1 VPTLIDAGETWSSPT
16 YEVRDSAG
24 ALVSATV
31 TATVTLPDGTVKSSP
46 ADFTVT
52 NLATGQYA
60 VDYLTSTTAALV
72 GGHDVAMTATGGGL
86 GSVVKKWSDAFTTI
100 APGGLLVSADD
111 ALTHLRA
118 SGVIKGAGDLDQLR
132 WLCYLATQAVAGD
145 LGRAVVRETVTE
157 KHDGDV
163 RALKLRR
170 TPVRSITSVT
180 ENGTVLS
187 ATDGVDWTL
196 DASPRTGL
204 LWRGGTYAGEEST
217 IEWACGR
224 ANITVVYVAGY
235 SPTPAV
241 VRHVA
246 LEAVARL
253 WQTSQQAG
261 HDLVDDVTADA
272 AVFSA
277 QMSLPGPD
285 KAAYDNLRAGAGLGL
300 A

>member
-1 VPTLIDAGETWSSPT
+1 MPILIDQGETWSSPT
-16 YEVRDSAG
+16 YEVRDSTG
-24 ALVSATV
+24 ALVAGATV
-31 TATVTLPDGTVKSSP
+31 TAAVTDPTGSPSTPTPANPGTGLYTLDVLGSQ
-46 ADFTVT
+46 
-52 NLATGQYA
+52 TGQY
-60 VDYLTSTTAALV
+60 
-72 GGHDVAMTATGGGL
+72 DVVVTATGGPL
-86 GSVVKKWSDAFTTI
+86 GSVVRKWTDSFTAI
-100 APGGLLVSADD
+100 APGGLLVSVDD
-111 ALTHLRA
+111 ALTHLRGRA
-118 SGVIKGAGDLDQLR
+118 AIKGAVDTDQLR

-163 RALKLRR
+163 RALRLRR

-180 ENGTVLS
+180 ENGVSLS

-196 DASPRTGL
+196 DAQPRTGL
-204 LWRGGTYAGEEST
+204 LWRGSTTVSPESCV
-217 IEWACGR
+217 EWACGR

-246 LEAVARL
+246 LETVARL

-277 QMSLPGPD
+277 QLALPGPD
-285 KAAYDNLRAGAGLGL
+285 KAAYDNLRAAAGLGL

>member
-1 VPTLIDAGETWSSPT
+1 MLLIDQGETWSSPT
-16 YEVRDSAG
+16 YEVKDSTG
-24 ALVSATV
+24 ALTSSVTV
-31 TATVTLPDGTVKSSP
+31 TAAVTLPDGTAAAAP
-46 ADFTVT
+46 TV
-52 NLATGQYA
+52 NNTGTGTFA
-60 VDYLTSTTAALV
+60 FDYTTGAQV
-72 GGHDVAMTATGGGL
+72 GQHDVVVTATGGAL
-86 GSVVKKWSDAFTTI
+86 GSVVKKWTDSFTTI

-118 SGVIKGAGDLDQLR
+118 SGVIKGAGDTDQLR

-145 LGRAVVRETVTE
+145 LGRAVIRETVTE
-157 KHDGDV
+157 KHDGGG
-163 RALKLRR
+163 RALRLRR

-180 ENGTVLS
+180 ENGVTLS

-196 DASPRTGL
+196 DAQPRTGL
-204 LWRGGTYAGEEST
+204 LWRGGTTVGDGASV
-217 IEWACGR
+217 EWGCGR

-235 SPTPAV
+235 APTPAV

-246 LEAVARL
+246 LETVARL

-261 HDLVDDVTADA
+261 HDLVDDVSADA

-277 QMSLPGPD
+277 QLAMTGPD